1 MAIFTGAGVAIV
13 TPFNDDEERSINYD
27 KLDALLDYHCNNG
40 TDCIVICGTTG
51 ESATM
56 TEEEHMQCVKFA
68 IDRVKGRI
76 PVIAGTGSNCTRT
89 AIDMSKEASEYG
101 ADGLLLVT
109 PYYNKATQNGLI
121 GHFSAVAKEVTAPI
135 IMYSVASRT
144 GCNIEPATAAKL
156 VKEVDNI
163 VGIKEA
169 SGNISQVAKIMN
181 LTDGNIDVYSGN
193 DDQIVPVLSLGGKG
207 VISVLSNV
215 APDEAHDI
223 CEKYFNGDVKG
234 SAALQLKALPL
245 IEQLFCEVNPIPV
258 KAALNLMGKEVGPLR
273 LPLTEME
280 PQNQERL
287 AKAMKDFGIKLA

>member
-1 MAIFTGAGVAIV
+1 MSIFTGAGVAIV
-13 TPFNDDEERSINYD
+13 TPFNSDETINYN
-27 KLDALLDYHCNNG
+27 KLDELLDYHCTHG
-40 TDCIVICGTTG
+40 TDAIIICGTTG

-89 AIDMSKEASEYG
+89 AIDMSKEAVDYG

-109 PYYNKATQNGLI
+109 PYYNKATQAGLI
-121 GHFSAVAKEVTAPI
+121 GHYTAVAKEAKAPI

-144 GCNIEPATAAKL
+144 GCNIEPATVAEL
-156 VKEVDNI
+156 VKNVDNI
-163 VGIKEA
+163 VAVKEA
-169 SGNISQVAKIMN
+169 SGNISQVAKIMA
-181 LTDGNIDVYSGN
+181 LTDGNIDLYSGN
-193 DDQIVPVLSLGGKG
+193 DDQIVPMLSLGAKG

-215 APDEAHDI
+215 APQETHDI
-223 CEKYFNGDVKG
+223 CEKFFNGDVKG

-258 KAALNLMGKEVGPLR
+258 KKAMQLMGVECGPLR
-273 LPLTEME
+273 MPLTEISKE
-280 PQNQERL
+280 HEQAL
-287 AKAMKDFGIKLA
+287 AKAMKDFGIQLA